1 MNDPH
6 YLMWAALAA
15 AMVGLSKGGLPTV
28 GMLSVPILSLFMSPI
43 NAVVMLLPIYIISD
57 MVGLWLYRK
66 NFSAINLKILIPA
79 GVGGVLVGW
88 LTASLVSDAAVKMMI
103 GLMGVGFVLNAW
115 HKRKSEQAASP
126 ASWGRGSLWGVIA
139 GFASFISH
147 AGGPPFQVYLLPQKL
162 PKIVF
167 AGTSTL
173 FFTAINLV
181 KLAPYHQLRPYDT
194 EQMMGTLVLIPFA
207 LMGTV
212 VGAYLTRKIADEWF
226 FKGVQIGLLLISLK
240 LIADA
245 LQA

>member
-1 MNDPH
+1 
-6 YLMWAALAA
+6 
-15 AMVGLSKGGLPTV
+15 
-28 GMLSVPILSLFMSPI
+28 
-43 NAVVMLLPIYIISD
+43 
-57 MVGLWLYRK
+57 
-66 NFSAINLKILIPA
+66 
-79 GVGGVLVGW
+79 
-88 LTASLVSDAAVKMMI
+88 
-103 GLMGVGFVLNAW
+103 
-115 HKRKSEQAASP
+115 
-126 ASWGRGSLWGVIA
+126 
-139 GFASFISH
+139 
-147 AGGPPFQVYLLPQKL
+147 LLPQKL

>member
-1 MNDPH
+1 
-6 YLMWAALAA
+6 
-15 AMVGLSKGGLPTV
+15 MVGLSKGGLPTI

-88 LTASLVSDAAVKMMI
+88 LTASLVSDTAVKMMV

-115 HKRKSEQAASP
+115 IKRKSEQAPSP

-212 VGAYLTRKIADEWF
+212 VGAYLTRKIADDWF

-245 LQA
+245 FQA